1 MTTDDRPEP
10 PSTGGEREMLAGFLD
25 FQRATLLW
33 KLEGLDDEQLR
44 RAMVPS
50 GTSLLGLVKHLAYV
64 ERSWFQEVW
73 DGQEVSY
80 SWTKQDP
87 DADWRIEPDETTE
100 DVLALYNGECDRSR
114 AIVAAASSLDEL
126 AEHPRQRGWKMS
138 RRWILIH
145 MIEET
150 ARHVGHA
157 DILREQLDGATGE

>member
-1 MTTDDRPEP
+1 MTEDNRPEP
-10 PSTGGEREMLAGFLD
+10 PHVGSEAETLRGFLD
-25 FQRATLLW
+25 FHRATLLW

-64 ERSWFQEVW
+64 ERSWFQRVW
-73 DGQEVSY
+73 AGQEVSFP
-80 SWTKQDP
+80 WTQDDP

-100 DVLALYNGECDRSR
+100 DILALYDGECDRSR
-114 AIVAAASSLDEL
+114 QIVAAASALDE
-126 AEHPRQRGWKMS
+126 AVVHPRWKEAVS
-138 RRWILIH
+138 RRWILTH

-157 DILREQLDGATGE
+157 DILREQIDGVVGE

>member
-1 MTTDDRPEP
+1 MTTDNRPEP

-64 ERSWFQEVW
+64 ERSWFQGVW
-73 DGQEVSY
+73 DGQEVSFP
-80 SWTKQDP
+80 WTKEDP
-87 DADWRIEPDETTE
+87 DADWRIEPEETTE
-100 DVLALYNGECDRSR
+100 DILALYNGECDRSR
-114 AIVAAASSLDEL
+114 EIVAAASSLDEI
-126 AEHPRQRGWKMS
+126 AKHPRRELN
-138 RRWILIH
+138 RRWILVH

-150 ARHVGHA
+150 ARHNGHV
-157 DILREQLDGATGE
+157 DLLREALDGLTGE

>member
-1 MTTDDRPEP
+1 MTEDNRPEP
-10 PSTGGEREMLAGFLD
+10 PHVGSEAETLSGFLD

-64 ERSWFQEVW
+64 ERSWFQRVW
-73 DGQEVSY
+73 AGQEVSFP
-80 SWTKQDP
+80 WTQEDP

-100 DVLALYNGECDRSR
+100 DIVALYNGECDRSR
-114 AIVAAASSLDEL
+114 QIVAAASALDE
-126 AEHPRQRGWKMS
+126 AVVHPRWKEAVS
-138 RRWILIH
+138 RRWILTH

-157 DILREQLDGATGE
+157 DILREQIDGVVGE

>member
-1 MTTDDRPEP
+1 MTTDNRPEP
-10 PSTGGEREMLAGFLD
+10 PHAGSEAETLSGFLD

-50 GTSLLGLVKHLAYV
+50 GTSLLGIVKHLAYV
-64 ERSWFQEVW
+64 ERSWFQRVW
-73 DGQEVSY
+73 AGQEVSFP
-80 SWTKQDP
+80 WTEEDP
-87 DADWRIEPDETTE
+87 DADWRIEPDETTA
-100 DVLALYNGECDRSR
+100 DVLALYDGECARSR
-114 AIVAAASSLDEL
+114 EIVAAASDLGET
-126 AEHPRQRGWKMS
+126 AKARWGMVS
-138 RRWILIH
+138 RRWILTH